1 MPSTTETAKRLSLQ
15 LISLDKRKLADGIR
29 SQIRTLLEHAQVE
42 VLRVQTNTANI
53 RASLKFT
60 GAGQEAQLAEL
71 AGELKKD
78 LTPRWGAA
86 IAKFE
91 ELDRRLT
98 TVLSTGVQA
107 PEGDPVLVEMRS
119 KEIRES
125 VKGKS
130 QAELGLMFMNAV
142 ESGNDALAWALRNAP
157 VPMLSSEVIAK
168 AEERQSEQTNPRE
181 FALRNEAREALN
193 VLSLN
198 WQFLQSWL
206 NEIGVQESS
215 AERIRKIVQEK
226 QAVA

>member
-1 MPSTTETAKRLSLQ
+1 MPSTNETIKRLNLQRTSLP
-15 LISLDKRKLADGIR
+15 KRKFSDGIR
-29 SQIRTLLEHAQVE
+29 VQIDKLLADAETEAA
-42 VLRVQTNTANI
+42 RVQTNTANI
-53 RASLKFT
+53 RDSLKYT
-60 GAGQEAQLAEL
+60 VEGQNEKLADL

-78 LTPRWGAA
+78 LMAKWPAA
-86 IAKFE
+86 IQKFT
-91 ELDRRLT
+91 ELEARLT
-98 TVLSTGVQA
+98 KVLSTGVQT
-107 PEGDPVLVEMRS
+107 PEGDAVLVEMRS

-125 VKGKS
+125 LKGKS

-206 NEIGVQESS
+206 NEIGAKESS
-215 AERIRKIVQEK
+215 ADRIRKIVQEK

>member
-42 VLRVQTNTANI
+42 VNRVAVNTANI

-78 LTPRWGAA
+78 LTPRWEAA

-125 VKGKS
+125 LKGKS